1 MTLKGSLGQEQPLG
15 MEWGWGWGVEG
26 GGGCVPDSVTKAQK
40 RKLSQ
45 IGSKFGMQDREH
57 AKQANNLA
65 SVERISYAMYRSIS
79 CPKNPSAGL
88 LA

>member
-1 MTLKGSLGQEQPLG
+1 MG
-15 MEWGWGWGVEG
+15 GWWKV
-26 GGGCVPDSVTKAQK
+26 VDSVTKAQK

-65 SVERISYAMYRSIS
+65 SVERISYAMYRSIT
-79 CPKNPSAGL
+79 CPKKKPTAGL